1 MKTLYLIGG
10 PMGVGKTVTGRILEN
25 MLDDCFY
32 LDGDWCWDMHPFR
45 VTDDTKRMVM
55 ENICFMLKNFLECP
69 SCKSVVFCWVMHE
82 QTILDEILSRIV
94 SRDVRIVKIS
104 LICRP
109 EILQERLQNDINAGI
124 READVVERSL
134 ARLPFY
140 RHLDTVKIDTSDM
153 TAVQAA
159 DFISRL

>member
-10 PMGVGKTVTGRILEN
+10 PMGAGKTATGLILKN

-45 VTDDTKRMVM
+45 LTDDTKRMVM
-55 ENICFMLKNFLECP
+55 DNICFLLKNFLKCP
-69 SCKSVVFCWVMHE
+69 SCKNVVFCWVMHE
-82 QTILDEILSRIV
+82 QGILDEIISRV
-94 SRDVRIVKIS
+94 GARDLEIKRIS

-109 EILQERLQNDINAGI
+109 EVLEEHLKKDIDAGI

-140 RHLDTVKIDTSDM
+140 RHLDTVKLDVSDM
-153 TAVQAA
+153 TASQAA
-159 DFISRL
+159 EFIRRL